1 MVLQGSGACTCA
13 ARWPPCKCHDSAP
26 TAPPSLPCHGA
37 QAALINSAIV
47 GGTLFAFTIVAIRL
61 VDRAGRRPLLFSG
74 NAVMTASM
82 VGAVSG

>member
-1 MVLQGSGACTCA
+1 MT
-13 ARWPPCKCHDSAP
+13 R
-26 TAPPSLPCHGA
+26 A

-74 NAVMTASM
+74 NAVMTGSM
-82 VGAVSG
+82 VGAFFAIKLFVSFGGVR